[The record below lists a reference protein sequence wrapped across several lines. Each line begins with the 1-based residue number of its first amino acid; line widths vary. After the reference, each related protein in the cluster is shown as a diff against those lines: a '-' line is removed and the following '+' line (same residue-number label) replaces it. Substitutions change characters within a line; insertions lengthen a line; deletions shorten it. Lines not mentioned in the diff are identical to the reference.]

1 MNSFSSPSPAV
12 LLDTLPPPD
21 PAAAGGTF
29 LVLQSDP
36 RREHLIATALA
47 GTAAEFLTPNSPEAV
62 ERMVARAAPDVLV
75 LDRSMHEW
83 AALCRLLKSGPAH
96 TIPIVLVD
104 WEGGGELAAVE
115 ALEAGADEYVGNPS
129 HTLELCA
136 RINNQLRHKRRMDT
150 LKRLRAERDSWRFDA
165 TLDALTSVLNRKA
178 LDRALQQLEHDDAEQ
193 SLVFLDVDHFK
204 EINDGYGHAVGDRVL
219 AALGRLLR
227 DHVRPNDVVG
237 RYGGEEFVVVL
248 RGASPE
254 AARRVAERI
263 RQSIFACDITGLPRR
278 VTVSAGVAPRAVGE
292 SISELIGRADLAL
305 YAAKRAGRNRVLLA
319 PTASPLPDTFRS
331 APPDTLVR
339 SLPRPE
345 RAPELE
351 VGHAGAE

>member
-1 MNSFSSPSPAV
+1 MNSFSSHPPTV
-12 LLDTLPPPD
+12 VLDTVPPPD

-29 LVLQSDP
+29 LVLQSSP
-36 RREHLIATALA
+36 HRERLIASALA
-47 GTAAEFLTPNSPEAV
+47 GTAAEFLTPDSPEEV

-75 LDRSMHEW
+75 LDRAMPEW
-83 AALCRLLKSGPAH
+83 AALCRMLKTGPAH

-115 ALEAGADEYVGNPS
+115 ALEAGADEYVGDPS
-129 HTLELCA
+129 HTRELCA

-178 LDRALQQLEHDDAEQ
+178 LDRALNQLEHDDSEQ

-204 EINDGYGHAVGDRVL
+204 TINDGYGHAVGDRVL

-248 RGASPE
+248 RGATPE
-254 AARRVAERI
+254 AARRVADRI
-263 RQSIFACDITGLPRR
+263 RQSISGCTIAGLPRR
-278 VTVSAGVAPRAVGE
+278 VTVSAGVAPRTAGE

-305 YAAKRAGRNRVLLA
+305 YAAKRAGRNRVLVA
-319 PTASPLPDTFRS
+319 PPASALPDAFRT

-339 SLPRPE
+339 SIPRPD

-351 VGHAGAE
+351 VGHSAAE

>member
-1 MNSFSSPSPAV
+1 MNSFSRPPKAAA
-12 LLDTLPPPD
+12 LDTVPPPD
-21 PAAAGGTF
+21 PALAVGTF
-29 LVLQSDP
+29 LVLQSTP
-36 RREHLIATALA
+36 ERERLIASALS
-47 GTAAEFLTPNSPEAV
+47 GTAAEFLSPESPEEA

-75 LDRSMHEW
+75 LDRAMPEW
-83 AALCRLLKSGPAH
+83 AALCRMLKAGPAH

-104 WEGGGELAAVE
+104 WERGGELAAVE
-115 ALEAGADEYVGNPS
+115 ALEAGADEFVADPS

-150 LKRLRAERDSWRFDA
+150 LERLRAERDSWRFDA

-178 LDRALQQLEHDDAEQ
+178 LDRALYQLEHDDGEQ
-193 SLVFLDVDHFK
+193 TLVFLDVDHFK
-204 EINDGYGHAVGDRVL
+204 AINDGYGHAVGDRVL

-248 RGASPE
+248 RGANPE

-263 RQSIFACDITGLPRR
+263 RQSISNSTIAGLPVR
-278 VTVSAGVAPRAVGE
+278 VTVSAGVAPRAAGE
-292 SISELIGRADLAL
+292 SISELVARADLAL

-319 PTASPLPDTFRS
+319 PPASALPDTFRS

-339 SLPRPE
+339 AIPRPD
-345 RAPELE
+345 RAPELDAA
-351 VGHAGAE
+351 HSAAE